1 MSKSKQLTMTD
12 IQNTINDSLAQM
24 ASAAF
29 VSWAAAPGG
38 PAWNHRHLANAP
50 IETSIGYVEAWRWWP
65 LQRRT
70 DDGPLF
76 PFAENYD
83 YAWSWSGENIASR
96 PPRPDNT
103 DGFYAYNDRGIEDHP
118 ECHLFGR
125 VALYG
130 DVVHHQYGYRAEKAR
145 ILDVWVD
152 KDSIKARPEI
162 WGAIK
167 HIPQV
172 KGVYDTYDPTLYKPD
187 GEKENYQCLILV
199 THKELSGTNLSVGQ
213 TTSVPPSAQ
222 SPLLTTLVID
232 RMSRNPLPLRVPF
245 TYGVPTGMMT
255 APTEFGPSIIVPSHN
270 KQWVVRPKGDVCE
283 YCDRL
288 IADDEQVVVAF
299 EMPDEYRQKLNDGS
313 FKLVEKKA
321 HLSCVADTLRTDY
334 YWGLDFGLSGASATN
349 QTLFW
354 SKSSAPTDPTVFP
367 VYPNFTHLNL
377 KGATI

>member
-70 DDGPLF
+70 DDGPLL

-222 SPLLTTLVID
+222 NPLLTTLVID

-255 APTEFGPSIIVPSHN
+255 APTEFGPSIIVPSHD

-313 FKLVEKKA
+313 FKWIEKKA
-321 HLSCVADTLRTDY
+321 HLSCTADALLRNRG
-334 YWGLDFGLSGASATN
+334 WGFEWNYAGASASG
-349 QTLFW
+349 QTFYW
-354 SKSSAPTDPTVFP
+354 SNAKV
-367 VYPNFTHLNL
+367 
-377 KGATI
+377 